1 MTRNEPCGSLI
12 TESLRNLDVKS
23 FFILGEFYSRG
34 SFRRSVRRILR
45 KLPPPSERERAE
57 VSLKFR
63 VDVDHRSARRQL
75 SPWRRALLIFLPRVF
90 LFPSFRVLFS
100 PSPFLLSF
108 PLGLSFS
115 KA

>member
-1 MTRNEPCGSLI
+1 MTRNEPRGSLI

-63 VDVDHRSARRQL
+63 VDVDHRSARR
-75 SPWRRALLIFLPRVF
+75 S
-90 LFPSFRVLFS
+90 
-100 PSPFLLSF
+100 
-108 PLGLSFS
+108 
-115 KA
+115 